1 MKRLVSIVGA
11 LTLAVGL
18 AACSSSS
25 SPVTAPTSSASA
37 ADSATPVTITMW
49 HGQSDDAAKA
59 IAALA
64 AQYMKENPNVT
75 INVQPGA
82 SNTDDLKQKIAAGFV
97 AGDYPDIS
105 YAYGSWAGVLAQS
118 GKVLDITSQIQDPAV
133 GWNDFPAAARET
145 ATVDG
150 KTFAMPAVVGN
161 LAVIY
166 NKALF
171 DAAGVAYPTNDWT
184 WDDFRTI
191 AKKLT
196 NVDKKIFG
204 TAYSVAGNEDT
215 TWHMWPLLWQNG
227 GSILSDDQQTAT
239 FNSDAGV
246 KALEYLRSLAVD
258 DKSMYLDQTGE
269 KYGALFLDGRIGMQ
283 ISGPWNLYDLQQRKA
298 SYGVVQL
305 PGTNG
310 DHQTISGS
318 DIWALFDHG
327 DANRAKAAFDFT
339 NWLTQPA
346 QDAQWNIALGNM
358 PLRASEKDTAAFA
371 QFVKDYPGGEIF
383 LANFANAKQPRPTI
397 AGYDEMSQNV
407 GKAISAVLQ
416 GQGSAKDAL
425 DQAAAKSADALTS

>member
-1 MKRLVSIVGA
+1 MKRLLAIAGA
-11 LTLAVGL
+11 VLLTAGL

-25 SPVTAPTSSASA
+25 QDQAPSTNPSA
-37 ADSATPVTITMW
+37 ADSTAPVTITMW

-64 AQYMKENPNVT
+64 AQYMKLHPNVT
-75 INVQPGA
+75 VKVEPGA
-82 SNTDDLKQKIAAGFV
+82 STTDDLKQKIAAGFV
-97 AGDYPDIS
+97 AGDYPDIA

-118 GKVLDITSQIQDPAV
+118 GKVLDITSQVQDPAV

-150 KTFAMPAVVGN
+150 KVFAIPAVVGN

-166 NKALF
+166 NKDLF
-171 DAAGVAYPTNDWT
+171 DAAGIAYPSPDWT

-191 AKKLT
+191 AKNLT
-196 NVDKKIFG
+196 NPDKKVYG

-215 TWHMWPLLWQNG
+215 TWHLWPLLWQNG
-227 GSILSDDQQTAT
+227 GAILSADQKSAA

-246 KALEYLRSLAVD
+246 KALDYLRTLAVD

-298 SYGVVQL
+298 NYGVVQL
-305 PGTNG
+305 PGTNS

-339 NWLTQPA
+339 TWLSQPA

-371 QFVKDYPGGEIF
+371 QFVKDYPGGDVF
-383 LANFANAKQPRPTI
+383 LDNFANAKQPRPTI

-407 GKAISAVLQ
+407 GAAIAAVLQ
-416 GQGSAKDAL
+416 GQGTAKDAL
-425 DQAAAKSADALTS
+425 DQAAAKSADALSS

>member
-1 MKRLVSIVGA
+1 MKRLLAIAGA
-11 LTLAVGL
+11 VLLTAGL
-18 AACSSSS
+18 AGCSSSS
-25 SPVTAPTSSASA
+25 QDQAPSTNPSA
-37 ADSATPVTITMW
+37 ADSTAPVTITMW

-64 AQYMKENPNVT
+64 AQYMKLHPNVT
-75 INVQPGA
+75 VKVEPGA
-82 SNTDDLKQKIAAGFV
+82 STTDDLKQKIAAGFV
-97 AGDYPDIS
+97 AGDYPDIA

-118 GKVLDITSQIQDPAV
+118 GKVLDITSQVQDPAV

-150 KTFAMPAVVGN
+150 KVFAIPAVVGN

-166 NKALF
+166 NKDLF
-171 DAAGVAYPTNDWT
+171 DAAGIAYPSPDWT

-196 NVDKKIFG
+196 NPDKKVYG

-215 TWHMWPLLWQNG
+215 TWHLWPLLWQNG
-227 GSILSDDQQTAT
+227 GAILSADQKSAA

-246 KALEYLRSLAVD
+246 KALEYLRTLAVD

-298 SYGVVQL
+298 NYGVVQL
-305 PGTNG
+305 PGTNS

-339 NWLTQPA
+339 TWLSQPA

-371 QFVKDYPGGEIF
+371 QFVKDYPGGDVF
-383 LANFANAKQPRPTI
+383 LDNFANAKQPRPTI

-407 GKAISAVLQ
+407 GAAIAAVLQ
-416 GQGSAKDAL
+416 GQGTAKDAL
-425 DQAAAKSADALTS
+425 DQAAAKSADALSS